1 MNIFTAGS
9 TITLE
14 GTIKS
19 ISDFQ
24 SIKNEVNSLTHAYS
38 NITIKIPNSISMTS
52 AVIGYLTKLKLK
64 DNIAINMYIGDER
77 LHRLLKDL
85 HLVEFFNV
93 SIKK

>member
-1 MNIFTAGS
+1 MQIIINNNVINIQ
-9 TITLE
+9 

-24 SIKNEVNSLTHAYS
+24 SIKNEIDSVTQTYS
-38 NITIKIPNSISMTS
+38 SITINIPDSISMTS
-52 AVIGYLTKLKLK
+52 AVIGYFTKLKLK
-64 DNIAINMYIGDER
+64 DNIAISMHIGDER

-85 HLVEFFNV
+85 HLVKLFNA